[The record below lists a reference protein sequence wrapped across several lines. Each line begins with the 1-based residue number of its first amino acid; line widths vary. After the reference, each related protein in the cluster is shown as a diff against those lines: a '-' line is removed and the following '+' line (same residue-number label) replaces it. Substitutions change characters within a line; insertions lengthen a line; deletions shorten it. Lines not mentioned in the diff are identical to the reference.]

1 MLKLFLKIQ
10 ILSTCLLFQYSAMS
24 QNNPGF
30 IEIALWSK
38 GLPNSNGT
46 EKEPANDQKGIF
58 TPMIRVYL
66 PAKEV
71 ATGRAVVACPGGG
84 YGALAYNHEGYDFA
98 PFFNKQ
104 GIALIVLKYR
114 MPKGGFKEVP
124 FSDATEAIRLV
135 KEHATE
141 WNINPNDIGI
151 MGSSAGGHLA
161 STIATHSPKETRPNF
176 QILLYP
182 VITMDT
188 LFTHRG
194 SRNNLLGKNPSQELV
209 DLYSNEKQVTKET
222 PRAFIV
228 YSDDDKVVPPENG
241 IKYYLAMNK
250 IGVPA
255 VIHIYPT
262 GGHGWG
268 VYSKFKYHQQFLME
282 LEAWLKSF

>member
-1 MLKLFLKIQ
+1 MKRYFFRRQVVMVLLLVN
-10 ILSTCLLFQYSAMS
+10 LSALAQTGSNF
-24 QNNPGF
+24 F
-30 IEIALWSK
+30 EIPLWPQ

-66 PAKEV
+66 PSKDS

-84 YGALAYNHEGYDFA
+84 YGALAYNHEGYNFA

-124 FSDATEAIRLV
+124 FSDATETMRLV
-135 KEHATE
+135 REHAKE
-141 WNINPNDIGI
+141 WNINPADVGI

-161 STIATHSPKETRPNF
+161 STIATHNSNDTRPNF

-228 YSDDDKVVPPENG
+228 YSDDDKVVRPENG
-241 IKYYLAMNK
+241 VKYYLALNK
-250 IGVPA
+250 MGVPA
-255 VIHIYPT
+255 VLHIYPT

-268 VYSKFKYHQQFLME
+268 SFENFKYHKQFLME